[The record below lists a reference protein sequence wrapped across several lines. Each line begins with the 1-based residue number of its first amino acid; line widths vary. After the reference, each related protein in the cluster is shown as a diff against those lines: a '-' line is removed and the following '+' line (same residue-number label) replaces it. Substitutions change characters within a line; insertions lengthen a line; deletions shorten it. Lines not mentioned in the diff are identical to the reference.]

1 MNSLTRVDPRIDP
14 FNDLLDDVF
23 KGFFVRPVGLS
34 RNADTPLSIRMDV
47 KETDQAYDIRADI
60 PGVQRD
66 DIKVTVDGD
75 VVTIR
80 AETSR
85 AEEKKEDGK
94 VIYSERSRGAVS
106 RAFRLD
112 HEIDTDKTEAK
123 YENGVLALTLAKKS
137 SSQAKQLQIL

>member
-1 MNSLTRVDPRIDP
+1 MKTGSSNR
-14 FNDLLDDVF
+14 
-23 KGFFVRPVGLS
+23 
-34 RNADTPLSIRMDV
+34 
-47 KETDQAYDIRADI
+47 IRADI
-60 PGVQRD
+60 PGVTRD

-80 AETSR
+80 AETSK

-112 HEIDTDKTEAK
+112 HEIDTGKTEAK

-137 SSQAKQLQIL
+137 SSQATQLQIL